1 MQPFVARYTLRNRNR
16 TVPIAPVMDWF
27 VPIVLMAPRDPY
39 DFVFDG
45 VDKHRESTRV
55 GSFAIRDR
63 RIEMYNDNL
72 VVDNVSFYI
81 PRSDLAGVTDRMQC
95 PRIEA
100 LPSLLDRDH
109 YDPIMFHFAK
119 IMECALAR
127 PSEAS
132 VLFLDHMFEAVCI
145 HIAKTYA
152 GLEDRHLPRRGGLS
166 PRQEARIKALL
177 LNDLRGNIGLKDLA
191 ASCDMSRGHFIRAFK
206 QSFKFP
212 PHRWLLIKRIE
223 RAQSLLRCSED
234 PISQIALECGFA
246 DQSHLTRVFSKS
258 VGVSPA
264 VWRRDRRD

>member
-152 GLEDRHLPRRGGLS
+152 GLEDRHVPRRGGLS

-212 PHRWLLIKRIE
+212 PHRWLLIKRVE